1 MGKTQWCHENRGMDC
16 PFGVGSMGKGST
28 EERMLKLEGETVHQ
42 QSGAG
47 RAFLTEGTACAK
59 AQRWTDLW
67 ATQLAG
73 LSSLPAPDHDLRR
86 LSV

>member
-28 EERMLKLEGETVHQ
+28 EERMLKLEGETVCQ

-59 AQRWTDLW
+59 AQRHEALGVKDRFQNFKTF
-67 ATQLAG
+67 
-73 LSSLPAPDHDLRR
+73 P
-86 LSV
+86 SVI